1 METAMQI
8 QTFEPKRTPEGALD
22 VRHYAREALA
32 ERREARTS
40 AMRAAGRIS
49 KRIAIAAAGFIM
61 FWNIPAMG
69 GGGSKEMPYR

>member
-1 METAMQI
+1 MQI
-8 QTFEPKRTPEGALD
+8 DTFEPKRTPEGAID
-22 VRHYAREALA
+22 IRHYAREALA

-49 KRIAIAAAGFIM
+49 KRAVIAAVGFIM

-69 GGGSKEMPYR
+69 GGSKEMPYR